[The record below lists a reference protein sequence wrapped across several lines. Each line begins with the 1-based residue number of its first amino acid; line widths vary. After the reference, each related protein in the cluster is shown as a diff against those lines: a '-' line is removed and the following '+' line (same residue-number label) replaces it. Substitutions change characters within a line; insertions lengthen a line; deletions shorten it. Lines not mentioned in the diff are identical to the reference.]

1 MSTVKRIYKNMF
13 FLSTAEIISKILQF
27 VLMVYAARFLDKS
40 SFGKFS
46 FALSL
51 SFIAIIMA
59 DLGIHTLLIREV
71 ARNKNYANKYF
82 INAFAAKLML
92 AFITYIFIVIFIN
105 VVNYPKD
112 TRHIVYIIL
121 IFAILSSFTDLYY
134 SIFRAFEKMFY
145 DSLIKVLRMVILTSV
160 GLYILFRYHDALI
173 FSFTFILTEVLML
186 ILAYFIASKKFIKI
200 RWLLDKRFIINIV
213 KKSFP
218 FGLAFIFGAIYF
230 YIGTVMLSKMRGDI
244 EVAVYSVAYNLV
256 LAILFIPTVYTN
268 AIYPVMSRYFKTSK
282 ENLILI
288 YKKSFKYLYIIGL
301 PISIGSYVLADRII
315 AFFYG
320 KEYISSI
327 IVLKVISLYIFIKFL
342 NFLYGYVLS
351 SINQQNKRMFSQ
363 GSTAI
368 FNIVANLILIPKM
381 GYVGAA
387 IGSLI
392 TEVFLFVLYYWYV
405 SKLFYTYNFLNILA
419 KPLIAST
426 VMLIFI
432 KSTNFGLILTL
443 LISATVY
450 LITIFLLRTF
460 DKDDYKIINK
470 IFKRFEVK
478 ENTMYE

>member
-1 MSTVKRIYKNMF
+1 MSTVRIIYKNMF

-27 VLMVYAARFLDKS
+27 IVMVYAARLLDKP

-51 SFIAIIMA
+51 SFIAIILA

-71 ARNKNYANKYF
+71 ARNKNYASKYF
-82 INAFAAKLML
+82 INALVAKLVL
-92 AFITYIFIVIFIN
+92 ALITYVFIIIFIN
-105 VVNYPKD
+105 AVDYPKE
-112 TRHIVYIIL
+112 TRHIVYVIL

-145 DSLIKVLRMVILTSV
+145 DSLIKVLRMIILTSA
-160 GLYILFRYHDALI
+160 GLYVLFRYHDALV
-173 FSFTFILTEVLML
+173 FSFTFILAEILML

-200 RWLLDKRFIINIV
+200 RWMLDKRFMIKIV

-218 FGLAFIFGAIYF
+218 FGLAFAFGAIYF
-230 YIGTVMLSKMRGDI
+230 YIGSIMLSKMRGDI
-244 EVAVYSVAYNLV
+244 EVAIYSVAYNLV

-315 AFFYG
+315 VFFYG
-320 KEYISSI
+320 REYVNSI
-327 IVLKVISLYIFIKFL
+327 IVLQVISLYIFIKFL
-342 NFLYGYVLS
+342 NFLYGYILS

-363 GSTAI
+363 GSTAV

-387 IGSLI
+387 IASLV

-419 KPLIAST
+419 KPLVASAGM
-426 VMLIFI
+426 VVFI
-432 KSTNFGLILTL
+432 RFTNFGLIVTL
-443 LISATVY
+443 LISAAVY
-450 LITIFLLRTF
+450 LAVIFLLRTF
-460 DKDDYKIINK
+460 DEDDYKIINRICK
-470 IFKRFEVK
+470 KGDVK
-478 ENTMYE
+478 EAIIYD